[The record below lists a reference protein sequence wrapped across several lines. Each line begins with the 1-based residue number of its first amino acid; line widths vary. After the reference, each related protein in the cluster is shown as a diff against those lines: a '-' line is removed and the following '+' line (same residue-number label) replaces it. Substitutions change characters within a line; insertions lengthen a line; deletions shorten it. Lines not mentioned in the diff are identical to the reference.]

1 MAVPVGIA
9 LFAQSPAATA
19 IVRAAGVLLS
29 DPGDAQPQQQPRAR
43 LLNAVCSDGMAGP
56 YPCHDID
63 LLAFLP
69 HADIGGGRGND
80 IWGWTD
86 PVTGREYALVGHST
100 GTAFVDVSAPRQ
112 PVYFGNL
119 PPRTAA
125 STWRDIKVFSDHA
138 FIVSE
143 AVGHG
148 MQVFDLTQLRGVTS
162 PPVTFSDTAHYT
174 GFGSAHNLVMNK
186 RTGFAYAVGT
196 RTCEGGL
203 HAVNVRTPASP
214 RAAGWFS
221 FDGYTHD
228 AQCVVYSGPDTFYQG
243 REICFSSNED
253 TLTIVDVT
261 DKLEQVQLSRTG
273 YGGSAYTH
281 QGSLTEDQRFF
292 LLNDEGD
299 EVAFGHPTRTWIWD
313 VSDLERPVIVSYHD
327 GATPSIDHNLY
338 VRGHLV
344 YESNYRSGLR
354 LLDASEVAQGVLREV
369 GFFDVYP
376 SDDEPAHNGAWSAFP
391 FFASG
396 SVAINGVEQGLFV
409 VGPRTMP
416 RGQPN
421 GLQVTIAGP
430 GDPAPTDQDWSFVV
444 TVANHGP
451 GHLVDT
457 RVIEMPPARATLL
470 SARASLG
477 QCSVGRIATCN
488 LGSLAPGSEAFVV
501 VTIQATGERD
511 FVSTA
516 LASARADDGTTRET
530 SAQTITR
537 GVRHQPSLTLRRPIG
552 DTTFRIGRNNTVQW
566 TLRGVAGGVS
576 VDLSRDGGATWTRL
590 SDEVE
595 NVGFFDW
602 IGTGAFT
609 SRARIRV
616 RSLTKHRLTLTS
628 PSFRIAAR

>member
-1 MAVPVGIA
+1 
-9 LFAQSPAATA
+9 
-19 IVRAAGVLLS
+19 
-29 DPGDAQPQQQPRAR
+29 
-43 LLNAVCSDGMAGP
+43 MAGP

-86 PVTGREYALVGHST
+86 PVTGREYALVGRST
-100 GTAFVDVSAPRQ
+100 GTAFVDISAPRQ
-112 PVYFGNL
+112 PVYLGNL
-119 PPRTAA
+119 PPRTTA

-143 AVGHG
+143 AVDHG
-148 MQVFDLTQLRGVTS
+148 MQVFDLTELRGVTS
-162 PPVTFSDTAHYT
+162 PPVTFTDTAHYT
-174 GFGSAHNLVMNK
+174 GFGSAHNLAMNN

-203 HAVNVRTPASP
+203 HAVDVRIPASP
-214 RAAGWFS
+214 RTGGCFS
-221 FDGYTHD
+221 LDGYTHD
-228 AQCVVYSGPDTFYQG
+228 AQCVVYTGPDTFHQD
-243 REICFSSNED
+243 REVCFNANED

-273 YGGSAYTH
+273 YGGSVYTH
-281 QGSLTEDQRFF
+281 QGWLTEDQRFF
-292 LLNDEGD
+292 LVNDEGD
-299 EVAFGHPTRTWIWD
+299 EAAFGHPTRTWIWD
-313 VSDLERPVIVSYHD
+313 VSDLDRPVIANYHD

-344 YESNYRSGLR
+344 YQSNYRSGLR
-354 LLDASEVAQGVLREV
+354 LLDASEIAQGILREV

-396 SVAINGVEQGLFV
+396 SVAISDIEQGLFV
-409 VGPRTMP
+409 VSPRTMP
-416 RGQPN
+416 RGQPD
-421 GLQVTIAGP
+421 GLQISIAGP
-430 GDPAPTDQDWSFVV
+430 GADASTDQDWSFIVK
-444 TVANHGP
+444 VANHRP
-451 GHLVDT
+451 GRLADT
-457 RVIEMPPARATLL
+457 RVIEMPPATATLL
-470 SARASLG
+470 SARASQG
-477 QCSVGRIATCN
+477 QCSVSTIAACN
-488 LGSLAPGSEAFVV
+488 LGILAPGSEAFVV

-537 GVRHQPSLTLRRPIG
+537 GVRHQPSLTLRRPIR

-576 VDLSRDGGATWTRL
+576 VDLSRDGGVTWTRL

-602 IGTGAFT
+602 TGTGAFT

-616 RSLTKHRLTLTS
+616 TSLTRHRLTW
-628 PSFRIAAR
+628 A